1 MTTVDVDF
9 EVRGA
14 IREVYRTHGSLIV
27 SGPAGTGKTL
37 PTLLWLHL
45 TMLDH
50 PGTKALVVRKVART
64 LAGTTLATFR
74 EKVVPEA
81 TAAGL
86 VDFFSGS
93 PKEPASYRYANGSR
107 IIVGGLDE
115 PQKIMGA
122 EVSVIVIDEAIEAT
136 ARDIKFLR
144 TRLRGAS
151 KSAYPHYRMILLTNP
166 GPPAHHL
173 KSGGMRML
181 YSVHKDN
188 PSLWDGHQ
196 WTTEGRRYV
205 LGELESLTGVER
217 ERLLYGR
224 WAAAEGLVW
233 NQFDPAKHIIDPFD
247 VPESWPRW
255 VGIDFGYTA
264 PFTALLFAEDGDGR
278 LYLIREWVRSRML
291 VEDHAKVIKER
302 LLAEQPRPRGIIT
315 DHDSEDRATLERHL
329 GMSTQ
334 AAHKSVSDGL
344 QAVNSRLKEQPDGRA
359 RLFVFRD
366 ALLERDP
373 LMDAAAKPQGFAE
386 EVSGYVWAKRRGGD
400 EALKEEPVKENDHSC
415 DPTRYVVAERDLRG
429 TPRMRWL

>member
-1 MTTVDVDF
+1 MATVDVDF

-14 IREVYRTHGSLIV
+14 IREVYRTHQSLII

-45 TMLDH
+45 MMLDY

-74 EKVVPEA
+74 EKVAPEA
-81 TAAGL
+81 IAAGL
-86 VDFFSGS
+86 VEFFSGS

-107 IIVGGLDE
+107 IVVGGLDE

-122 EVSVIVIDEAIEAT
+122 EVSVIVIDEAIETT
-136 ARDIKFLR
+136 ARDINMLR
-144 TRLRGAS
+144 TRLRGAAPT
-151 KSAYPHYRMILLTNP
+151 AYPHYRMILLTNP

-173 KSGGMRML
+173 KAGGMRML

-188 PSLWDGHQ
+188 PSLYQGGQ
-196 WTTEGRRYV
+196 WTVEGRRY
-205 LGELESLTGVER
+205 LGELELLTGVQR

-224 WAAAEGLVW
+224 WAAAEGVVW
-233 NQFDPAKHIIDPFD
+233 DAFDPAVHIIDSFD
-247 VPESWPRW
+247 VPESWSRW

-278 LYLIREWVRSRML
+278 LYLMREWVRSQMI
-291 VEDHAKVIKER
+291 VEDHARVIRER
-302 LLAEQPRPRGIIT
+302 LLAGQPRPRAFIT
-315 DHDSEDRATLERHL
+315 DHDAEDRATLERHL
-329 GMSTQ
+329 GVGTQ
-334 AAHKSVSDGL
+334 AAHKSVSAGL
-344 QAVNSRLKEQPDGRA
+344 QAVNSRLKVQADGRP

-373 LMDAAAKPQGFAE
+373 AMDAAAKPIGFAE
-386 EVSGYVWAKRRGGD
+386 EVSGYVWAKRRGSD
-400 EALKEEPVKENDHSC
+400 DSLKEEPQKENDHSC
-415 DPTRYVVAERDLRG
+415 DPTRYVVAERDLVGR
-429 TPRMRWL
+429 TRVRWL